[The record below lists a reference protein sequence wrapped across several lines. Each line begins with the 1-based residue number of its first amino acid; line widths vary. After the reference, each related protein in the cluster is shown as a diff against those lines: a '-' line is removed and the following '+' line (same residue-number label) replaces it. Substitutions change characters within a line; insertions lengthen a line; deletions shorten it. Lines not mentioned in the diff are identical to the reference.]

1 MVLKSGEQQHIAGI
15 ITERGKDH
23 HNISLMFARK
33 SKSRVKSQCSWYLGF
48 PASTT
53 NKNRVIKAQRD
64 HHYVFNAQIWTRTI
78 NIQKF
83 NHSKEFYIIFLTLRP
98 VDLLMVE
105 PIRLPEEDHWARKI
119 T

>member
-1 MVLKSGEQQHIAGI
+1 MQESSQKEVK
-15 ITERGKDH
+15 ITITFLLCLLGSQNLESN
-23 HNISLMFARK
+23 HN
-33 SKSRVKSQCSWYLGF
+33 VHWYLGF

-64 HHYVFNAQIWTRTI
+64 HHYVFNAQILTRTI